1 MKIARFL
8 AISLMMICIILTGCG
23 KSEKEIHFGTA
34 GIGGKY
40 YAYGT
45 AMADMISIDNSE
57 YKLDIKNT
65 SGSAANLRLL
75 NEQFLD
81 MAIVQSD
88 ILAGGLQ
95 NKDNSISSSADNGYA
110 AVAGLYTEACQIIVP
125 KNSEIQTV
133 YDLEG
138 KRVSI
143 GEKESGVLKNA
154 EEILSLYGLTSAML
168 KPYYLS
174 FNEAA
179 EAMSRGEIDAF
190 FCTAG
195 APTKAVEDLAA
206 KMEIRLLS
214 IAPNIINNMEKA
226 HLGYTQCIIPEN
238 TYPNQTEKISTFGVK
253 AVLVAR
259 SDLEDNDIEYMVN
272 FILNNA
278 QKLHKTANVTTELDL
293 DYAVEDIPCPFH
305 KGAANY
311 YKSKGIDVEIYT
323 GSSSKK
329 IIAGQD

>member
-1 MKIARFL
+1 MKISRFL
-8 AISLMMICIILTGCG
+8 AVSLMIICIISTGCG
-23 KSEKEIHFGTA
+23 KSGKEISFGTA

-40 YAYGT
+40 YAYAT

-57 YKLDIKNT
+57 YKFDIKNT
-65 SGSAANLRLL
+65 NGSEANLRLL

-81 MAIVQSD
+81 IAIVQSD
-88 ILAGGLQ
+88 ILAETLQ
-95 NKDNSISSSADNGYA
+95 KNGNLNPSSTGSGYA
-110 AVAGLYTEACQIIVP
+110 SVAGLYTEACQIIVP
-125 KNSEIQTV
+125 KDSEIKTV
-133 YDLEG
+133 YDLEN

-154 EEILSLYGLTSAML
+154 EEILSLYGLSSAML

-195 APTKAVEDLAA
+195 APTKAVEDLAS
-206 KMEIRLLS
+206 KMDIRLLS

-226 HLGYTQCIIPEN
+226 HLGYTHCIIPEN

-259 SDLEDNDIEYMVN
+259 SDLEDKDVEYILN

-278 QKLHKTANVTTELDL
+278 HKLREAANVATELNL
-293 DYAVEDIPCPFH
+293 DYAVKDIHYSFH

-323 GSSSKK
+323 GSSGKK

>member
-1 MKIARFL
+1 MKIGRFF
-8 AISLMMICIILTGCG
+8 AISLMIICIILAGCG
-23 KSEKEIHFGTA
+23 KSAKEIHFGTA

-40 YAYGT
+40 YAYGNV
-45 AMADMISIDNSE
+45 MANMISIDNSE

-65 SGSAANLRLL
+65 NGSAANLRLL

-88 ILAGGLQ
+88 ILAEEIQ
-95 NKDNSISSSADNGYA
+95 NKGYA
-110 AVAGLYTEACQIIVP
+110 AVVGLYTEACQIIVP
-125 KNSEIQTV
+125 KDSKIQTV

-154 EEILSLYGLTSAML
+154 EEILSLYGLNSAML

-195 APTKAVEDLAA
+195 TPTKAVEELAT

-214 IAPNIINNMEKA
+214 VAPNIINNMEKA

-253 AVLVAR
+253 AILVAR
-259 SDLEDNDIEYMVN
+259 SDLEDKDVEYMLN

-278 QKLHKTANVTTELDL
+278 QKIHENANVTTELNL
-293 DYAVEDIPCPFH
+293 DYAVKDIPYSFH

-311 YKSKGIDVEIYT
+311 YKSKGIDVEVYT

-329 IIAGQD
+329 IIASQD